1 MIKINLLAEGKR
13 PTAVRRAKSG
23 DRGKLRQES
32 LVQWLFVGTLLLCL
46 AGFAVT
52 HWLFWSRLKA
62 KEKEIVAA
70 DREIAELK
78 PIIEEVQQF
87 KAKKQEL
94 EQKISTINELKAN
107 QRGPVHI
114 MDEVSKALP
123 ELLWLRKLDMDATLV
138 KINGLAFSYNA
149 LAAFIENLSRVPEFQ
164 EPELTDSKRDGDTYT
179 FSLQFAY
186 KPVVQGGAGA
196 GLPAETPAAAP
207 TGEAQTEPARGAGKP
222 AG

>member
-1 MIKINLLAEGKR
+1 M
-13 PTAVRRAKSG
+13 
-23 DRGKLRQES
+23 
-32 LVQWLFVGTLLLCL
+32 QWLFVGTLLLCL
-46 AGFAVT
+46 GGFALT
-52 HWLFWSRLKA
+52 HWLFWSRLRA
-62 KEKEIVAA
+62 KEAEIVAA

-123 ELLWLRKLDMDATLV
+123 ELLWLRKLDMNATLV

-149 LAAFIENLSRVPEFQ
+149 LAAFLENLSRVPEFQ

-186 KPVVQGGAGA
+186 KPVMQGGAGP
-196 GLPAETPAAAP
+196 GLPAETPTTTQSGDAAAKSA
-207 TGEAQTEPARGAGKP
+207 TDDTGKP

>member
-13 PTAVRRAKSG
+13 PTAVRRTKSG

-32 LVQWLFVGTLLLCL
+32 LAQWAFLGALLVCIV
-46 AGFAVT
+46 GFAVAQ
-52 HWLFWSRLKA
+52 WFYWSKLKA
-62 KEKEIVAA
+62 KEAEIVAA

-94 EQKISTINELKAN
+94 EQKIATINELKQN

-123 ELLWLRKLDMDATLV
+123 ELLWLRKLDMNATIV

-164 EPELTDSKRDGDTYT
+164 EPELTDSKREGDTYS

-186 KPVVQGGAGA
+186 KPVLQGGTSPGA
-196 GLPAETPAAAP
+196 TTETPAD
-207 TGEAQTEPARGAGKP
+207 EPAADAEAKAPGAGKP